1 MKKLLSMIGIAL
13 LMAGCTDDYKDW
25 ADPITNG
32 PEEALNVGISVS
44 PTSAV
49 DFATYTNE
57 TVQLFNASVTGLTIA
72 DGANESVE
80 AMYSAEITNEDG
92 SRSIPLEV
100 NGNGYV
106 STTELESAVNNL
118 WGRRPVARTI
128 PVNVVG
134 LVDINGTTIAATGST
149 TLTATPNAPIIE
161 DAYYITGTVNGWNN
175 SNTDYEL
182 SNGGA
187 DAYEN
192 PVFTVLIPG
201 SVVTGDIEFKVT
213 PKSGLGGDWSKCL
226 TASETE
232 GSFATDNA
240 GGNLKVAYV
249 EGAKFYRIQFDM
261 MNQTWTSTALKF
273 GEFFY
278 EIGNEGGWGISHALY
293 GADGDGKYTG
303 FYYLDGEFK
312 FKPNADNWDD
322 DLEYVN
328 GTTIN
333 GTLTSA
339 GGPNCPD
346 PGAGFYKIDL
356 DAASLS
362 YNLTKIESVSL
373 IGGFNDWSGDVEMT
387 YNTADG
393 CWEVTTDAVS
403 GEFKF
408 RANHDWGINWG
419 GDVNAL
425 TQDGANL
432 NITAG
437 THTFKLYLSYNGAHK
452 VTIK

>member
-57 TVQLFNASVTGLTIA
+57 TVQLFNASVTGLTIV

-134 LVDINGTTIAATGST
+134 LVDINGTTITATGST

>member
-13 LMAGCTDDYKDW
+13 LMTGCTDDYKDW